1 MQRLLNSK
9 KDTPWPRRCG
19 GRGISKTIFEGCDCV
34 IAFDEYKLGL
44 DGMEKDITELRDS
57 L

>member
-9 KDTPWPRRCG
+9 KIPLPRRCG

-44 DGMEKDITELRDS
+44 DGMEKDISELRDS

>member
-1 MQRLLNSK
+1 
-9 KDTPWPRRCG
+9 
-19 GRGISKTIFEGCDCV
+19 V

-44 DGMEKDITELRDS
+44 EGMEKDITELRDS

>member
-9 KDTPWPRRCG
+9 KIPLPRRCG

>member
-1 MQRLLNSK
+1 MNGS
-9 KDTPWPRRCG
+9 DN
-19 GRGISKTIFEGCDCV
+19 V

-44 DGMEKDITELRDS
+44 EGMKKDITELRDS

>member
-1 MQRLLNSK
+1 
-9 KDTPWPRRCG
+9 
-19 GRGISKTIFEGCDCV
+19 V

>member
-1 MQRLLNSK
+1 MDIILL
-9 KDTPWPRRCG
+9 
-19 GRGISKTIFEGCDCV
+19 RGDIV

-44 DGMEKDITELRDS
+44 EGMQKDITELRDS